1 MSFIRHVRA
10 CMANLAITAEGTR
23 SVTRRSGLRCANK
36 VISNVLIL
44 PKGSNRELFENLRRV
59 FVVKQHTEIAE
70 NDIPDRNV
78 ERMVCKNQRNSLGG
92 SRFRW
97 LKNRLSVKQLDTIKG
112 ILGGFL
118 RITARMEES
127 RHFFLNTKT
136 VTGVTAY
143 TLSPQELTVRDA
155 LFTSWRMRRVIHE
168 ITMRIRWLVMDGG
181 TDPIVV
187 DTELE
192 IKEINTVLASEI
204 KLTSRWFK
212 FGNCA

>member
-1 MSFIRHVRA
+1 
-10 CMANLAITAEGTR
+10 MANLAITAEGTR
-23 SVTRRSGLRCANK
+23 RVTRRSGMRCANK
-36 VISNVLIL
+36 VIGNVLIL

-59 FVVKQHTEIAE
+59 FVVKQHTEIVE

-78 ERMVCKNQRNSLGG
+78 ERMVCKNQRNSLRGI
-92 SRFRW
+92 RFRW

-136 VTGVTAY
+136 VTGVTTY

-168 ITMRIRWLVMDGG
+168 ITMRIRWLVIDGG
-181 TDPIVV
+181 NDPIVV

-192 IKEINTVLASEI
+192 IKEINTGI
-204 KLTSRWFK
+204 
-212 FGNCA
+212 